1 MFYPARSY
9 IMKKLL
15 LFFPIFL
22 FVLGF
27 SVSCKFAPSQE
38 LGDTVAAKVF
48 EPIDTAVLKQQQRE
62 KMSKAKD
69 SVNIFII
76 GEGSTRDKLQLIS
89 YPSHRDTMLFGK
101 KRPVKVTGSAEYGRV
116 VRIVFVMGKDSTKLV
131 KQVGEIK
138 MDTAIA
144 AP

>member
-1 MFYPARSY
+1 MFYSAHSY
-9 IMKKLL
+9 QMKKLL

-22 FVLGF
+22 FVLAF
-27 SVSCKFAPSQE
+27 SSSCKFAPSQD
-38 LGDTVAAKVF
+38 LGDTVAAEVF

-62 KMSKAKD
+62 KISKAKD
-69 SVNIFII
+69 SVDFFII

-101 KRPVKVTGSAEYGRV
+101 KRPVKVTGSADYGRV
-116 VRIVFVMGKDSTKLV
+116 VRIVFVLGKDSTKLV
-131 KQVGEIK
+131 KQVEEIK
-138 MDTAIA
+138 MDTAVV

>member
-1 MFYPARSY
+1 MFYPAHSY

-27 SVSCKFAPSQE
+27 SASCKFAPSQE
-38 LGDTVAAKVF
+38 LGDTVAAEIF

-62 KMSKAKD
+62 KISKAKD
-69 SVNIFII
+69 SVDIFII

-101 KRPVKVTGSAEYGRV
+101 KRPLKVVVQTMAAWSAL
-116 VRIVFVMGKDSTKLV
+116 FL
-131 KQVGEIK
+131 
-138 MDTAIA
+138 
-144 AP
+144 

>member
-15 LFFPIFL
+15 LFFPVFL

-27 SVSCKFAPSQE
+27 SASCKFAPSQE
-38 LGDTVAAKVF
+38 LGDTVAAEIF
-48 EPIDTAVLKQQQRE
+48 EPIDTAVLKQQQKE

-69 SVNIFII
+69 SVDIFII

-101 KRPVKVTGSAEYGRV
+101 KRPVKVTGSADYGRV
-116 VRIVFVMGKDSTKLV
+116 VRIVFVMGKDNTKLV
-131 KQVGEIK
+131 KQVEEIK

-144 AP
+144 TP

>member
-27 SVSCKFAPSQE
+27 SASCKFAPSQE
-38 LGDTVAAKVF
+38 LGDTVAAEIF

-62 KMSKAKD
+62 KISKAKD
-69 SVNIFII
+69 SVDIFII

-101 KRPVKVTGSAEYGRV
+101 KRPVKVTGSADYGRV
-116 VRIVFVMGKDSTKLV
+116 VRIVFVLGKDSTKLV
-131 KQVGEIK
+131 KQVEEIK
-138 MDTAIA
+138 MDTAVA
-144 AP
+144 VP

>member
-1 MFYPARSY
+1 
-9 IMKKLL
+9 MKKLL

>member
-27 SVSCKFAPSQE
+27 SASCKFAPSQE
-38 LGDTVAAKVF
+38 LGDTVAAEIF

-69 SVNIFII
+69 SVDIFII

-101 KRPVKVTGSAEYGRV
+101 KRPLKVTGSADYGRV
-116 VRIVFVMGKDSTKLV
+116 VRIVFVIGKDSTKLV
-131 KQVGEIK
+131 KRVEEIK
-138 MDTAIA
+138 MDTAVA